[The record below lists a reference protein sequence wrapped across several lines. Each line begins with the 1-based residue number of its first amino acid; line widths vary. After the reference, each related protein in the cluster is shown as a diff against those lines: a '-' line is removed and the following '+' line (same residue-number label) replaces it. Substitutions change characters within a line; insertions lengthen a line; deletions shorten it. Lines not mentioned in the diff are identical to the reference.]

1 MTNERKL
8 EIASELEKDIRNH
21 LDQWKESKNWNAA
34 GCQLENIYLQGQ
46 LYMAM
51 KAEVISFDHYLDLCE
66 SLDILNWIEELQ
78 NKEVSDN
85 E

>member
-1 MTNERKL
+1 MTNEKKL
-8 EIASELEKDIRNH
+8 KIAANLENDIRIH
-21 LDQWKESKNWNAA
+21 LEEWKETKNWNVA

-51 KAEVISFDHYLDLCE
+51 KAEVISFDCYLDLCE
-66 SLDILNWIEELQ
+66 ALDIRNWIEELQ
-78 NKEVSDN
+78 DKEVTDN

>member
-1 MTNERKL
+1 MTKERKL
-8 EIASELEKDIRNH
+8 KIATELENDIRTH
-21 LDQWKESKNWNAA
+21 LEQWKEEKNWKAI

-51 KAEVISFDHYLDLCE
+51 KAEVISFDCYLDLCE
-66 SLDILNWIEELQ
+66 ALDIRNWIDELQ
-78 NKEVSDN
+78 DKEVSDN

>member
-8 EIASELEKDIRNH
+8 EIAAELEKDIRNH
-21 LDQWKESKNWNAA
+21 LDQWKESKNWKLV
-34 GCQLENIYLQGQ
+34 GCQLENLYIQGQ
-46 LYMAM
+46 VYMAM
-51 KAEVISFDHYLDLCE
+51 KAEVISFNCYLDLCE
-66 SLDILNWIEELQ
+66 ALDIRNWIEELL

>member
-1 MTNERKL
+1 MTESERRL
-8 EIASELEKDIRNH
+8 IVADLAEDIQNH

-51 KAEVISFDHYLDLCE
+51 KAEVISFDLYLELCE
-66 SLDILNWIEELQ
+66 ALDIRNWIEELQ
-78 NKEVSDN
+78 DKEVSDN

>member
-8 EIASELEKDIRNH
+8 EIASELEKDIRAH
-21 LDQWKESKNWNAA
+21 LEQWKDVKNWNAA

-46 LYMAM
+46 VYMAM
-51 KAEVISFDHYLDLCE
+51 KAEVISFNCYLDLCE
-66 SLDILNWIEELQ
+66 ALDIRNWIEELQ
-78 NKEVSDN
+78 DKEVSDN

>member
-1 MTNERKL
+1 MTESERRL
-8 EIASELEKDIRNH
+8 IVAELDEDIRNH
-21 LDQWKESKNWNAA
+21 LDQWKESKNWNAV

-51 KAEVISFDHYLDLCE
+51 KAEVISFDLYLELCE
-66 SLDILNWIEELQ
+66 ALDIRNWIEELQ
-78 NKEVSDN
+78 NKEVADN

>member
-1 MTNERKL
+1 MTKERKL
-8 EIASELEKDIRNH
+8 EIAAELEKNIREH
-21 LDQWKESKNWNAA
+21 LEQWKESKNWNAA

-51 KAEVISFDHYLDLCE
+51 EAEVITFNAYLDLCE
-66 SLDILNWIEELQ
+66 ALDIRNWIEELQ
-78 NKEVSDN
+78 DKEVTDN